1 MTNDSE
7 QNKVTENTFQKR
19 LNTYV
24 RLIHK
29 LAGDKL
35 NFKVSFHELGLKT
48 GETKVT
54 LNGEVKFDFVQAKKA
69 ET

>member
-7 QNKVTENTFQKR
+7 QNKVTENTFQTR
-19 LNTYV
+19 LDTYV

-29 LAGDKL
+29 LAGDKS
-35 NFKVSFHELGLKT
+35 NFKVSFQELGLKT

-54 LNGEVKFDFVQAKKA
+54 LNGEVKFDFTPAKKA

>member
-7 QNKVTENTFQKR
+7 QNKVTENTLQNKFD
-19 LNTYV
+19 TYV

-29 LAGDKL
+29 LAGDKS
-35 NFKVSFHELGLKT
+35 NFKVSFQELGIKT
-48 GETKVT
+48 DATKVT
-54 LNGEVKFDFVQAKKA
+54 LNGEINFDFVHAKKA